1 MALFSRKKQITI
13 HASTTGQVIV
23 LEKVNDPVFSQKI
36 MGDGFAIVPETQE
49 IYAPMSGVIESIFP
63 TKHAIVI
70 NQKGVKTL
78 IHIGIDTVELEGKG
92 FELKV
97 KVGDKVTAE
106 TLLAIVDF
114 DYLKSQGKEVTTMI
128 LFPELAD
135 KYKLKFSFEDF
146 NAKEIIGQIES

>member
-23 LEKVNDPVFSQKI
+23 LEKFNDPVFSQKI

-114 DYLKSQGKEVTTMI
+114 DYLKS
-128 LFPELAD
+128 
-135 KYKLKFSFEDF
+135 
-146 NAKEIIGQIES
+146 